1 MDLHESF
8 TFTPSISLKCR
19 DKTCNTSC
27 VDGEV
32 LVDGVKSHMMAQ
44 GIICRTK
51 RSRFSWKPAVKKG
64 KVNYSCS
71 TDVVETTKA
80 PTVIIESG
88 LAAGKCNAVT
98 SVLEIDQSQVNIKCS
113 KKGCSFSCVDDSLSP
128 SRNSIQCKKSQYK
141 ISSKEDKS
149 VVCMRSDHPPC
160 GSIDESFDY
169 DPAKI
174 TVSYQTFKNQGKTHG
189 QAMFRCI
196 KSTEKVNLLKRK
208 PGKVVVAARL
218 FQKRTRVQLA
228 QYDESGFSV
237 LCKKKKWTHGKKKGK
252 IVFDCSE

>member
-27 VDGEV
+27 ADGEV

-98 SVLEIDQSQVNIKCS
+98 SVLEIDQSQV
-113 KKGCSFSCVDDSLSP
+113 
-128 SRNSIQCKKSQYK
+128 
-141 ISSKEDKS
+141 
-149 VVCMRSDHPPC
+149 
-160 GSIDESFDY
+160 SFDLTS
-169 DPAKI
+169 DV
-174 TVSYQTFKNQGKTHG
+174 T
-189 QAMFRCI
+189 
-196 KSTEKVNLLKRK
+196 NLTSR
-208 PGKVVVAARL
+208 
-218 FQKRTRVQLA
+218 
-228 QYDESGFSV
+228 
-237 LCKKKKWTHGKKKGK
+237 
-252 IVFDCSE
+252 